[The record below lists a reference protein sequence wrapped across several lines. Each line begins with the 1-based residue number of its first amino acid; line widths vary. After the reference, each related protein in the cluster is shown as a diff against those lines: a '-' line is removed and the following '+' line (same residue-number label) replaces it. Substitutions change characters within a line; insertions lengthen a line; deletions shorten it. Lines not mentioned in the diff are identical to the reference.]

1 MLGRQTFAL
10 VERSL
15 RVDTRLKRTHFVRL
29 AFAGLILL
37 LLAQVQIGI
46 NNYSSPGRDVF
57 QNICWLNFFLLNLA
71 GLSFFSTAITEEK
84 EEMTLGLL
92 RMAGIGP
99 LGVLLGKVSPRLI
112 SAVLLLSVQL
122 PFTFLAITLGG
133 VNTHQIMAAYVA
145 LLTFA
150 VMLAGLG
157 SFISTICERSNVAVS
172 IMTGILAGLYVG
184 PVLAHKAADGL
195 LRKKWI
201 VPETMRSIDTNLAYV
216 EGSTPWI
223 SLFADRGILS
233 TNFNGPLLGYQ
244 PIVGLIAGALFFGLA
259 WLVFDTCTR
268 NEIRVA
274 PARGLMALFS
284 KRVTAGG
291 NRVWNNA
298 LAWKDFNFL
307 TGGTIA
313 ASIKFA
319 SYIILMG
326 SMAVLIARE
335 LRSNLMDSIG
345 GTLILSMLTALL
357 VEIPIYLSRIFREEL
372 RWQTWPDL
380 VLLPHSVGWL
390 VRNKLLGILPTFI
403 PAALVFLFGAILSPS
418 FLQDALR
425 KTFLEAQGLY
435 LLSQYILGLHLIV
448 LLSLGVKWGA
458 LPFGIALVVVPN
470 VIFVVACSTRPTL
483 WQYAIP
489 ITAAVVI
496 CGVSQKLIVEKLRNL
511 AST

>member
-46 NNYSSPGRDVF
+46 NRYSTPGRDVF
-57 QNICWLNFFLLNLA
+57 ENICWLNFFLLNLA

-133 VNTHQIMAAYVA
+133 VNTHQILAAYVA

-157 SFISTICERSNVAVS
+157 AFVSTICERSNVAVS
-172 IMTGILAGLYVG
+172 ITTGVLAALYVG
-184 PVLAHKAADGL
+184 PHLVHKLFEGL
-195 LRKKWI
+195 ERKEWI
-201 VPETMRSIDTNLAYV
+201 LPETLRRVDSMLAYV

-223 SLFADRGILS
+223 SLFSERGVLS
-233 TNFNGPLLGYQ
+233 TNFAGPLLGYQ
-244 PIVGLIAGALFFGLA
+244 PVVDLVAGTCFLGLA
-259 WLVFDTCTR
+259 WAMFDVCTR

-284 KRVTAGG
+284 KRITAGG
-291 NRVWNNA
+291 NRVWTNA

-313 ASIKFA
+313 ASIKLV

-335 LRSNLMDSIG
+335 LRSDLKDSIG
-345 GTLILSMLTALL
+345 ATLMLSMLTALL

-380 VLLPHSVGWL
+380 VLLPHSIGWL

-403 PAALVFLFGAILSPS
+403 PAALVFLCGAILSPG
-418 FLQDALR
+418 FLQDTLR
-425 KTFLEAQGLY
+425 KSFLEAQGWY
-435 LLSQYILGLHLIV
+435 LISQYVLGLHLVV

-458 LPFGIALVVVPN
+458 LPFGIALVVIPN
-470 VIFVVACSTRPTL
+470 AIFIAACGLRPTL
-483 WQYAIP
+483 LQYVIP
-489 ITAAVVI
+489 ITLAVVI
-496 CGVSQKLIVEKLRNL
+496 SGVCQKLMIDKLRNL
-511 AST
+511 ASI

>member
-57 QNICWLNFFLLNLA
+57 RNICWLNFFLLNLA

-99 LGVLLGKVSPRLI
+99 LGVLLGKVSPRLL
-112 SAVLLLSVQL
+112 SVVLLLSVQL

-133 VNTHQIMAAYVA
+133 VNTHQILAAYIS

-157 SFISTICERSNVAVS
+157 AFVSTVCERSNVAVS
-172 IMTGILAGLYVG
+172 ITTGVLSALYVG
-184 PVLAHKAADGL
+184 PHLVHTAFAGMV
-195 LRKKWI
+195 RKKWI
-201 VPETMRSIDTNLAYV
+201 PSEARDSAASILSWV
-216 EGSTPWI
+216 EGATPWM
-223 SLFADRGILS
+223 SLFSDRGVLS
-233 TNFNGPLLGYQ
+233 TNFSGPLFGYQ
-244 PIVGLIAGALFFGLA
+244 PVVDLGTGLLLLGLA
-259 WLVFDTCTR
+259 WAVFDVCTR
-268 NEIRVA
+268 NELRVA
-274 PARGLMALFS
+274 PARGLMAMFS
-284 KRVTAGG
+284 KRITAGG
-291 NRVWNNA
+291 NRVWSNA

-313 ASIKFA
+313 AVIKLL

-335 LRSNLMDSIG
+335 LRSDLQDSIG
-345 GTLILSMLTALL
+345 ATLMLSMLTALL
-357 VEIPIYLSRIFREEL
+357 VEIPIYLSRMFREEL

-380 VLLPHSVGWL
+380 VLLPHSIGWL

-403 PAALVFLFGAILSPS
+403 PAALVFLFGAILSPG
-418 FLQDALR
+418 FLQDTLR
-425 KTFLEAQGLY
+425 KAFLEAQGWY
-435 LLSQYILGLHLIV
+435 LISQYVLGLHLV
-448 LLSLGVKWGA
+448 VVLSLGVKWGA

-470 VIFVVACSTRPTL
+470 VIFMVACGMRPSL
-483 WQYAIP
+483 LQYLIP
-489 ITAAVVI
+489 ITASVVI
-496 CGVSQKLIVEKLRNL
+496 SGICQRVMLEKLRNL
-511 AST
+511 ASV

>member
-15 RVDTRLKRTHFVRL
+15 RVDTRMKRTHFVRL

-37 LLAQVQIGI
+37 LLAQVQISI
-46 NNYSSPGRDVF
+46 DNYSSPGRDVF
-57 QNICWLNFFLLNLA
+57 RNICWLNFFLLNLA

-133 VNTHQIMAAYVA
+133 VNTHQILAAYVA

-157 SFISTICERSNVAVS
+157 SFVSTICERSNVAVS
-172 IMTGILAGLYVG
+172 ITTGALAAVYVG
-184 PVLAHKAADGL
+184 PHLIHKGADGL
-195 LRKKWI
+195 LRRKWI
-201 VPETMRSIDTNLAYV
+201 LPETLRDIDATLEYV
-216 EGSTPWI
+216 EGSTPLV
-223 SLFADRGILS
+223 SLFAERGILT

-244 PIVGLIAGALFFGLA
+244 AVLNLVVGAAFFGLA
-259 WLVFDTCTR
+259 WAVFDACTR

-274 PARGLMALFS
+274 PARGLIALFS

-291 NRVWNNA
+291 KRVWPNA

-313 ASIKFA
+313 ASIKLV

-335 LRSNLMDSIG
+335 LRSDLKDSVG
-345 GTLILSMLTALL
+345 GTLMLSMLTALL
-357 VEIPIYLSRIFREEL
+357 IEIPIYLSRIFREEL
-372 RWQTWPDL
+372 RWQTWADL
-380 VLLPHSVGWL
+380 VLLPHTIGWL

-403 PAALVFLFGAILSPS
+403 PAALVFLFGAVLSPG
-418 FLQDALR
+418 FLEDTLR
-425 KTFLEAQGLY
+425 KSFLEAQGWY
-435 LLSQYILGLHLIV
+435 LISQYVLGLHLII

-470 VIFVVACSTRPTL
+470 VIFVAACGMRPTL
-483 WQYAIP
+483 LQYAFP
-489 ITAAVVI
+489 ITVAIVTSIV
-496 CGVSQKLIVEKLRNL
+496 CQKLIGEKLRNL
-511 AST
+511 ASV